1 MDAINRIT
9 TFQKFGWVLGLER
22 MNVLLEKLD
31 NPHRDLKVLHVA
43 GTNGKGS
50 ICRYLYEILQTAGYR
65 CGLFTSPFLEV
76 FNERIEFDGSY
87 ISDED
92 LQRCS
97 DIVLAKTEE
106 MIAEGHESPT
116 EFEVITAVA
125 FLYFKEKNTDFVV
138 LEVGLGGTGDS
149 TNVIEQPLCSLIA
162 SISLD
167 HTDRLG
173 ETIEEIA
180 AEKAGIVKE
189 ECPLITGVSNEEAMW
204 VLRHKAIEKH
214 TAIFDA
220 LESPCEIL
228 EETVE
233 GTRIRTEVLK
243 DIYEFT
249 ISMVGRHQVQNALT
263 ALTAIALLNKRGDF
277 KVTDEQIAEG
287 FKRAKQIGRFE
298 IMKKNPYV
306 ILDGAH
312 NPGGAEALRETVLRH
327 FKDKRILMVT
337 GILADKEVDEV
348 LDSFMEITGDFI
360 ATEPDNPRKLPA
372 EELAAKIE
380 KRGGHVKSF
389 ARPEEAVSCAKGV
402 YDAYDVILFTGSLY
416 LIGKIRGLI
425 NGTGNAET
433 KENHFI
439 L

>member
-1 MDAINRIT
+1 MDAISKISE
-9 TFQKFGWVLGLER
+9 FQKFGWVLGLER
-22 MNVLLEKLD
+22 MNVLLEKLG
-31 NPHRDLKVLHVA
+31 NPHEDLKVLHVA

-50 ICRYLYEILQTAGYR
+50 VCRYLYEILQAAGYR

-76 FNERIEFDGSY
+76 FNERIEFDGSF
-87 ISDED
+87 ISDAD

-106 MIAEGHESPT
+106 MTSEGHESPT
-116 EFEVITAVA
+116 EFEVITAIA

-138 LEVGLGGTGDS
+138 LEVGLGGRGDS
-149 TNVIEQPLCSLIA
+149 TNVVKQPLCSIIT

-180 AEKAGIVKE
+180 AEKAGIIKE
-189 ECPLITGVSNEEAMW
+189 GCPVITGVENEEAMW
-204 VLRHKAIEKH
+204 VLKHKAIEKH
-214 TAIFDA
+214 TPIFDA
-220 LESPCEIL
+220 LQSPCEIL

-233 GTRIRTEVLK
+233 GTRVRAEVLK
-243 DIYEFT
+243 ETYEFT

-277 KVTDEQIAEG
+277 TVTDEQIAEG

-298 IMKKNPYV
+298 IMEKEPFV

-312 NPGGAEALRETVLRH
+312 NPGGAKALKETVLRH
-327 FKDKRILMVT
+327 FKDKKILMVT
-337 GILADKEVDEV
+337 GILADKEVEEV
-348 LDSFMEITGDFI
+348 LDSFMDITKDFI

-372 EELAAKIE
+372 EELAEKMQ
-380 KRGGHVKSF
+380 KRGGHVHCFSK
-389 ARPEEAVSCAKGV
+389 AEEAVSCAQGL
-402 YDAYDVILFTGSLY
+402 YEAYDVILFTGSLY

-425 NGTGNAET
+425 NETGVRET
-433 KENHFI
+433 
-439 L
+439 

>member
-1 MDAINRIT
+1 MDAISKISE
-9 TFQKFGWVLGLER
+9 FQKFGWVLGLER
-22 MNVLLEKLD
+22 MNVLLEKLG
-31 NPHRDLKVLHVA
+31 NPHEDLKVLHVA

-50 ICRYLYEILQTAGYR
+50 VCRYLYEILQAAGYR

-76 FNERIEFDGSY
+76 FNERIEFDGSF
-87 ISDED
+87 ISDAD

-97 DIVLAKTEE
+97 DVVLAMTEE
-106 MIAEGHESPT
+106 MVAEGHESPT
-116 EFEVITAVA
+116 EFEVITAIA

-138 LEVGLGGTGDS
+138 LEVGLGGRGDS
-149 TNVIEQPLCSLIA
+149 TNVVKQPLCSIIT

-180 AEKAGIVKE
+180 AEKAGIIKE
-189 ECPLITGVSNEEAMW
+189 GCPVITGVENEEAMR
-204 VLRHKAIEKH
+204 VLKHKAIEKH
-214 TAIFDA
+214 TPIFDA
-220 LESPCEIL
+220 LQSPFEIL

-233 GTRIRTEVLK
+233 GTRVRAEVLK
-243 DIYEFT
+243 ETYEFT

-277 KVTDEQIAEG
+277 TVTDEQIAEG

-298 IMKKNPYV
+298 IMEKEPFV

-312 NPGGAEALRETVLRH
+312 NPGGAKALKETVLRH
-327 FKDKRILMVT
+327 FKDKKILMVT
-337 GILADKEVDEV
+337 GILADKEVEEV
-348 LDSFMEITGDFI
+348 LDSFMDITKDFI

-372 EELAAKIE
+372 EELAEKMQ
-380 KRGGHVKSF
+380 KRGGHVHCFSK
-389 ARPEEAVSCAKGV
+389 AEEAVSCAQGL
-402 YDAYDVILFTGSLY
+402 YEAYDVILFTGSLY

-425 NGTGNAET
+425 NETGVRET
-433 KENHFI
+433 
-439 L
+439 

>member
-1 MDAINRIT
+1 MDAISKISK
-9 TFQKFGWVLGLER
+9 FQKFGWVLGLER

-31 NPHRDLKVLHVA
+31 NPHEDLKVLHVA

-50 ICRYLYEILQTAGYR
+50 VCRYLYEILQAAGYR

-76 FNERIEFDGSY
+76 FNERIEFDGSF
-87 ISDED
+87 ISDAD

-97 DIVLAKTEE
+97 DVVLAMTEE
-106 MIAEGHESPT
+106 MVAEGHESPT
-116 EFEVITAVA
+116 EFEVITAIA

-138 LEVGLGGTGDS
+138 LEVGLGGRGDS
-149 TNVIEQPLCSLIA
+149 TNVVKRPLCSIIT

-180 AEKAGIVKE
+180 AEKAGIIKE
-189 ECPLITGVSNEEAMW
+189 GCPVITGVENEEAMW
-204 VLRHKAIEKH
+204 VLKHKAIEKH
-214 TAIFDA
+214 TPIFDA
-220 LESPCEIL
+220 LQSPFEIL

-233 GTRIRTEVLK
+233 GTRVRAEVLK
-243 DIYEFT
+243 ETYEFT

-277 KVTDEQIAEG
+277 TVTDEQIAEG

-298 IMKKNPYV
+298 IMEKEPFV

-312 NPGGAEALRETVLRH
+312 NPGGAKALKETVLRH
-327 FKDKRILMVT
+327 FKDKKILMVT
-337 GILADKEVDEV
+337 GILADKEVEEV
-348 LDSFMEITGDFI
+348 LDSFMDITKDFI

-372 EELAAKIE
+372 EELAEKMQ
-380 KRGGHVKSF
+380 KRGGHVHRFSK
-389 ARPEEAVSCAKGV
+389 AEEAVSCAQGL
-402 YDAYDVILFTGSLY
+402 YEAYDVILFTGSLY

-425 NGTGNAET
+425 NEKGVRET
-433 KENHFI
+433 
-439 L
+439 

>member
-1 MDAINRIT
+1 MDAISKISE
-9 TFQKFGWVLGLER
+9 FQKFGWVLGLER
-22 MNVLLEKLD
+22 MNVLLEKLG
-31 NPHRDLKVLHVA
+31 NPHEDLKVLHVA

-50 ICRYLYEILQTAGYR
+50 VCRYLYEILQAAGYR

-76 FNERIEFDGSY
+76 FNERIEFDGSF
-87 ISDED
+87 ISDAD

-97 DIVLAKTEE
+97 DVVLAMTEE
-106 MIAEGHESPT
+106 MVAEGHESPT

-138 LEVGLGGTGDS
+138 LEVGLGGRGDS
-149 TNVIEQPLCSLIA
+149 TNVVKRPLCSIIT

-180 AEKAGIVKE
+180 AEKAGIIKE
-189 ECPLITGVSNEEAMW
+189 GCPVITGVENEEAMW
-204 VLRHKAIEKH
+204 VLKHKAIEKH
-214 TAIFDA
+214 TPIFDA
-220 LESPCEIL
+220 LQSPFEIL

-233 GTRIRTEVLK
+233 GTRVRAEVLK
-243 DIYEFT
+243 ETYEFT

-277 KVTDEQIAEG
+277 TVTDEQIAEG
-287 FKRAKQIGRFE
+287 FKRAKQIGRLE
-298 IMKKNPYV
+298 IMEKEPFV

-312 NPGGAEALRETVLRH
+312 NPGGAKALKETVLRH
-327 FKDKRILMVT
+327 FKDKKILMVT
-337 GILADKEVDEV
+337 GILADKEVEEV
-348 LDSFMEITGDFI
+348 LDSFMDITKDFI

-372 EELAAKIE
+372 EELAEKMQ
-380 KRGGHVKSF
+380 KRGGHVHCFSK
-389 ARPEEAVSCAKGV
+389 AEEAVSCAQGL
-402 YDAYDVILFTGSLY
+402 YEAYDVILFTGSLY

-425 NGTGNAET
+425 NETGVRET
-433 KENHFI
+433 
-439 L
+439 

>member
-1 MDAINRIT
+1 MDAISKISE
-9 TFQKFGWVLGLER
+9 FQKFGWVLGLER
-22 MNVLLEKLD
+22 MNVLLEKLG
-31 NPHRDLKVLHVA
+31 NPHEDLKVLHVA

-50 ICRYLYEILQTAGYR
+50 VCRYLYEILQAAGYR

-76 FNERIEFDGSY
+76 FNERIEFDGSF
-87 ISDED
+87 ISDAD

-97 DIVLAKTEE
+97 DVVLAMTEE
-106 MIAEGHESPT
+106 MVAEGHESPT
-116 EFEVITAVA
+116 EFEVITAIA

-138 LEVGLGGTGDS
+138 LEVGLGGRGDS
-149 TNVIEQPLCSLIA
+149 TNVVKQPLCSIIT

-180 AEKAGIVKE
+180 AEKAGIIKE
-189 ECPLITGVSNEEAMW
+189 GCPVITGVENEEAMW
-204 VLRHKAIEKH
+204 VLKHKAIEKH
-214 TAIFDA
+214 TPIFDA
-220 LESPCEIL
+220 LQSPFEIL

-233 GTRIRTEVLK
+233 GTRVRAEVLK
-243 DIYEFT
+243 ETYEFT

-277 KVTDEQIAEG
+277 TVTDEQIAEG

-298 IMKKNPYV
+298 IMEKEPFV

-312 NPGGAEALRETVLRH
+312 NPGGAKALKETVLRH
-327 FKDKRILMVT
+327 FKDKKILMVT
-337 GILADKEVDEV
+337 GILADKEVEEV
-348 LDSFMEITGDFI
+348 LDSFMDITKDFI

-372 EELAAKIE
+372 EELAEKMQ
-380 KRGGHVKSF
+380 KRGGHVHCFSK
-389 ARPEEAVSCAKGV
+389 AEEAVSCAQGL
-402 YDAYDVILFTGSLY
+402 YEAYDVILFTGSLY

-425 NGTGNAET
+425 NETGVRET
-433 KENHFI
+433 
-439 L
+439 

>member
-1 MDAINRIT
+1 MDAISKISE
-9 TFQKFGWVLGLER
+9 FQKFGWVLGLER
-22 MNVLLEKLD
+22 MNVLLEKLG
-31 NPHRDLKVLHVA
+31 NPHEDLKVLHVA

-50 ICRYLYEILQTAGYR
+50 VCRYLYEILQAAGYR

-76 FNERIEFDGSY
+76 FNERIEFDGSF
-87 ISDED
+87 ISDAD

-97 DIVLAKTEE
+97 DVVLAMTEE
-106 MIAEGHESPT
+106 MVAEGHESPT

-138 LEVGLGGTGDS
+138 LEVGLGGRGDS
-149 TNVIEQPLCSLIA
+149 TNVVKRPLCSIIT

-180 AEKAGIVKE
+180 AEKAGIIKE
-189 ECPLITGVSNEEAMW
+189 GCPVITGVENEEAMW
-204 VLRHKAIEKH
+204 VLKHKAIEKH
-214 TAIFDA
+214 TPIFDA
-220 LESPCEIL
+220 LQSPFEIL

-233 GTRIRTEVLK
+233 GTRVRAEVLK
-243 DIYEFT
+243 ETYEFT

-277 KVTDEQIAEG
+277 TVTDEQIAEG

-298 IMKKNPYV
+298 IMEKEPFV

-312 NPGGAEALRETVLRH
+312 NPGGAKALKETVLRH
-327 FKDKRILMVT
+327 FKDKKILMVT
-337 GILADKEVDEV
+337 GILADKEVEEV
-348 LDSFMEITGDFI
+348 LDSFMDITKDFI

-372 EELAAKIE
+372 EELAEKMQ
-380 KRGGHVKSF
+380 KRGGHVHCFSK
-389 ARPEEAVSCAKGV
+389 AEEAVSCAQGL
-402 YDAYDVILFTGSLY
+402 YEAYDVILFTGSLY

-425 NGTGNAET
+425 NEKGVRET
-433 KENHFI
+433 
-439 L
+439 

>member
-1 MDAINRIT
+1 M
-9 TFQKFGWVLGLER
+9 
-22 MNVLLEKLD
+22 
-31 NPHRDLKVLHVA
+31 
-43 GTNGKGS
+43 
-50 ICRYLYEILQTAGYR
+50 
-65 CGLFTSPFLEV
+65 
-76 FNERIEFDGSY
+76 
-87 ISDED
+87 
-92 LQRCS
+92 
-97 DIVLAKTEE
+97 
-106 MIAEGHESPT
+106 
-116 EFEVITAVA
+116 
-125 FLYFKEKNTDFVV
+125 
-138 LEVGLGGTGDS
+138 
-149 TNVIEQPLCSLIA
+149 IA

-312 NPGGAEALRETVLRH
+312 RIIQENYRQRNWRQRLKKGEAMSKALPGR
-327 FKDKRILMVT
+327 KRRS
-337 GILADKEVDEV
+337 A
-348 LDSFMEITGDFI
+348 
-360 ATEPDNPRKLPA
+360 APR
-372 EELAAKIE
+372 
-380 KRGGHVKSF
+380 GYTTHM
-389 ARPEEAVSCAKGV
+389 
-402 YDAYDVILFTGSLY
+402 T
-416 LIGKIRGLI
+416 
-425 NGTGNAET
+425 
-433 KENHFI
+433 
-439 L
+439 

>member
-1 MDAINRIT
+1 MDALSKISD
-9 TFQKFGWVLGLER
+9 FQKFGWVLGLER
-22 MNVLLEKLD
+22 MNVLLEKLG
-31 NPHRDLKVLHVA
+31 NPHEDLKVLHVA

-50 ICRYLYEILQTAGYR
+50 VCRYLYEILQAAGYR

-76 FNERIEFDGSY
+76 FNERIEFDGSF
-87 ISDED
+87 ISDAD

-97 DIVLAKTEE
+97 DVVLAMTEE
-106 MIAEGHESPT
+106 MVAEGHESPT

-138 LEVGLGGTGDS
+138 LEVGLGGRGDS
-149 TNVIEQPLCSLIA
+149 TNVVKRPLCSIIT

-180 AEKAGIVKE
+180 AEKAGIIKE
-189 ECPLITGVSNEEAMW
+189 GCPVITGVENEEAMW
-204 VLRHKAIEKH
+204 VLKHKAIEKH
-214 TAIFDA
+214 TPIFDA
-220 LESPCEIL
+220 LQSPFEIL

-233 GTRIRTEVLK
+233 GTRVRAEVLK
-243 DIYEFT
+243 ETYEFT

-277 KVTDEQIAEG
+277 TVTDEQIAEG

-298 IMKKNPYV
+298 IMEKEPFV

-312 NPGGAEALRETVLRH
+312 NPGGAKALKETVLRH
-327 FKDKRILMVT
+327 FKDKKILMVT
-337 GILADKEVDEV
+337 GILADKEVEEV
-348 LDSFMEITGDFI
+348 LDSFMDITKDFI

-372 EELAAKIE
+372 EELTEKMQ
-380 KRGGHVKSF
+380 KRGGHVHCFSK
-389 ARPEEAVSCAKGV
+389 AEEAVSCAQGL
-402 YDAYDVILFTGSLY
+402 YEAYDVILFTGSLY

-425 NGTGNAET
+425 NEKGVRET
-433 KENHFI
+433 
-439 L
+439 

>member
-1 MDAINRIT
+1 MDAISKISE
-9 TFQKFGWVLGLER
+9 FQKFGWVLGLER
-22 MNVLLEKLD
+22 MNVLLEKLG
-31 NPHRDLKVLHVA
+31 NPHEDLKVLHVA

-50 ICRYLYEILQTAGYR
+50 VCRYLYEILQAAGYR

-76 FNERIEFDGSY
+76 FNERIEFDGSF
-87 ISDED
+87 ISDAD

-97 DIVLAKTEE
+97 DVVLAMTEE
-106 MIAEGHESPT
+106 MVAEGHESPT

-138 LEVGLGGTGDS
+138 LEVGLGGRGDS
-149 TNVIEQPLCSLIA
+149 TNVVKRPLCSIIT

-180 AEKAGIVKE
+180 AEKAGIIKE
-189 ECPLITGVSNEEAMW
+189 GCPVITGVENEEAMW
-204 VLRHKAIEKH
+204 VLKHKAIEKH
-214 TAIFDA
+214 TPIFDA
-220 LESPCEIL
+220 LQSPFEIL

-233 GTRIRTEVLK
+233 GTRVRAEVLK
-243 DIYEFT
+243 ETYEFT

-277 KVTDEQIAEG
+277 TVTDEQIAEG

-298 IMKKNPYV
+298 IMEKEPFV

-312 NPGGAEALRETVLRH
+312 NPGGAKALKETVLRH
-327 FKDKRILMVT
+327 FKDKKILMVT
-337 GILADKEVDEV
+337 GILADKEVEEV
-348 LDSFMEITGDFI
+348 LDSFMDITKDFI

-372 EELAAKIE
+372 EELAEKMQ
-380 KRGGHVKSF
+380 KRGGHVHCFSK
-389 ARPEEAVSCAKGV
+389 AEEAVSCAQGL
-402 YDAYDVILFTGSLY
+402 YEAYDVILFTGSLY

-425 NGTGNAET
+425 NETGVRET
-433 KENHFI
+433 
-439 L
+439 

>member
-1 MDAINRIT
+1 MDAISKISE
-9 TFQKFGWVLGLER
+9 FQKFGWVLGLER
-22 MNVLLEKLD
+22 MNVLLEKLG
-31 NPHRDLKVLHVA
+31 NPHEDLKVLHVA

-50 ICRYLYEILQTAGYR
+50 VCRYLYEILQAAGYR

-76 FNERIEFDGSY
+76 FNERIEFDGSF
-87 ISDED
+87 ISDAD

-97 DIVLAKTEE
+97 DVVLAMTEE
-106 MIAEGHESPT
+106 MVAEGHESPT

-138 LEVGLGGTGDS
+138 LEVGLGGRGDS
-149 TNVIEQPLCSLIA
+149 TNVVKRPLCSIIT

-180 AEKAGIVKE
+180 AEKAGIIKE
-189 ECPLITGVSNEEAMW
+189 GCPVITGVENEEAMW
-204 VLRHKAIEKH
+204 VLKHKAIEKH
-214 TAIFDA
+214 TPIFDA
-220 LESPCEIL
+220 LQSPFEIL

-233 GTRIRTEVLK
+233 GTRVRAEVLK
-243 DIYEFT
+243 ETYEFT

-277 KVTDEQIAEG
+277 TVTDEQIAEG

-298 IMKKNPYV
+298 IMEKEPFV

-312 NPGGAEALRETVLRH
+312 NPGGAKALKETVLRH
-327 FKDKRILMVT
+327 FKDKKILMVT
-337 GILADKEVDEV
+337 GILADKEVEEV
-348 LDSFMEITGDFI
+348 LDSFMDITKDFI

-372 EELAAKIE
+372 EELAEKMQ
-380 KRGGHVKSF
+380 KRGGHVHYFSK
-389 ARPEEAVSCAKGV
+389 AEEAVSCAQGL
-402 YDAYDVILFTGSLY
+402 YEAYDVILFTGSLY

-425 NGTGNAET
+425 NETGVRET
-433 KENHFI
+433 
-439 L
+439 

>member
-1 MDAINRIT
+1 MDAISKISE
-9 TFQKFGWVLGLER
+9 FQKFGWVLGLER
-22 MNVLLEKLD
+22 MNVLLEKLG
-31 NPHRDLKVLHVA
+31 NPHEDLKVLHVA

-50 ICRYLYEILQTAGYR
+50 VCRYLYEILQAAGYR

-76 FNERIEFDGSY
+76 FNERIEFDGSF
-87 ISDED
+87 ISDAD

-97 DIVLAKTEE
+97 DVVLAMTEE
-106 MIAEGHESPT
+106 MVAEGHESPT

-138 LEVGLGGTGDS
+138 LEVGLGGRGDS
-149 TNVIEQPLCSLIA
+149 TNVVKRPLCSIIT

-180 AEKAGIVKE
+180 AEKAGIIKE
-189 ECPLITGVSNEEAMW
+189 GCPVITGVENEEAMW
-204 VLRHKAIEKH
+204 VLKHKAIEKH
-214 TAIFDA
+214 TPIFDA
-220 LESPCEIL
+220 LQSPFEIL

-233 GTRIRTEVLK
+233 GTRVRAEVLK
-243 DIYEFT
+243 ETYEFT

-277 KVTDEQIAEG
+277 TVTDEQIAEG

-298 IMKKNPYV
+298 IMEKEPFV

-312 NPGGAEALRETVLRH
+312 NPGGAKALKETVLRH
-327 FKDKRILMVT
+327 FKDKKILMVT
-337 GILADKEVDEV
+337 GILADKEVEEV
-348 LDSFMEITGDFI
+348 LDSFMDITKDFI

-372 EELAAKIE
+372 EELTEKMQ
-380 KRGGHVKSF
+380 KRGGHVHCFSK
-389 ARPEEAVSCAKGV
+389 AEEAVSCAQGL
-402 YDAYDVILFTGSLY
+402 YEAYDVILCTGSLY

-425 NGTGNAET
+425 NEKGVRET
-433 KENHFI
+433 
-439 L
+439 

>member
-1 MDAINRIT
+1 MDAISKISE
-9 TFQKFGWVLGLER
+9 FQKFGWVLGLER
-22 MNVLLEKLD
+22 MNVLLEKLG
-31 NPHRDLKVLHVA
+31 NPHEDLKVLHVA

-50 ICRYLYEILQTAGYR
+50 VCRYLYEILQAAGYR

-76 FNERIEFDGSY
+76 FNERIEFDGSF
-87 ISDED
+87 ISDAD

-97 DIVLAKTEE
+97 DVVLAMTEE
-106 MIAEGHESPT
+106 MVAEGHESPT

-138 LEVGLGGTGDS
+138 LEVGLGGRGDS
-149 TNVIEQPLCSLIA
+149 TNVVKRPLCSIIT

-180 AEKAGIVKE
+180 AEKAGIIKE
-189 ECPLITGVSNEEAMW
+189 GCPVITGVENEEAMW
-204 VLRHKAIEKH
+204 VLKHKAIEKH
-214 TAIFDA
+214 TPIFDA
-220 LESPCEIL
+220 LQSPFEIL

-233 GTRIRTEVLK
+233 GTRVHAEVLK
-243 DIYEFT
+243 ETYEFT

-277 KVTDEQIAEG
+277 TVTDEQIAEG

-298 IMKKNPYV
+298 IMEKEPFV

-312 NPGGAEALRETVLRH
+312 NPGGAKALKETVLRH
-327 FKDKRILMVT
+327 FKDKKILMVT
-337 GILADKEVDEV
+337 GILADKEVEEV
-348 LDSFMEITGDFI
+348 LDSFMDITKDFI

-372 EELAAKIE
+372 EELAEKMQ
-380 KRGGHVKSF
+380 KRGGHVHCFSK
-389 ARPEEAVSCAKGV
+389 AEEAVSCAQGL
-402 YDAYDVILFTGSLY
+402 YEAYDVILFTGSLY

-425 NGTGNAET
+425 NEKGVRET
-433 KENHFI
+433 
-439 L
+439 

>member
-1 MDAINRIT
+1 MDAISKISEC
-9 TFQKFGWVLGLER
+9 QKFGWVLGLER
-22 MNVLLEKLD
+22 MNVLLEKLG
-31 NPHRDLKVLHVA
+31 NPHEDLKVLHVA

-50 ICRYLYEILQTAGYR
+50 VCRYLYEILQAAGYR

-76 FNERIEFDGSY
+76 FNERIEFDGSF
-87 ISDED
+87 ISDAD

-97 DIVLAKTEE
+97 DVVLAMTEE
-106 MIAEGHESPT
+106 MVAEGHESPT

-138 LEVGLGGTGDS
+138 LEVGLGGRGDS
-149 TNVIEQPLCSLIA
+149 TNVVKRPLCSIIT

-180 AEKAGIVKE
+180 AEKAGIIKE
-189 ECPLITGVSNEEAMW
+189 GCPVITGVENEEAMW
-204 VLRHKAIEKH
+204 VLKHKAIEKH
-214 TAIFDA
+214 TPIFDA
-220 LESPCEIL
+220 LQSPFEIL

-233 GTRIRTEVLK
+233 GTRVRAEVLK
-243 DIYEFT
+243 ETYEFT

-277 KVTDEQIAEG
+277 TVTDEQIAEG

-298 IMKKNPYV
+298 IMEKEPFV

-312 NPGGAEALRETVLRH
+312 NPGGAKALKETVLRH
-327 FKDKRILMVT
+327 FKDKKILMVT
-337 GILADKEVDEV
+337 GILADKEVEEV
-348 LDSFMEITGDFI
+348 LDSFMDITKDFI

-372 EELAAKIE
+372 EELTEKMQ
-380 KRGGHVKSF
+380 KRGGHVHCFSK
-389 ARPEEAVSCAKGV
+389 AEEAVSCAQGL
-402 YDAYDVILFTGSLY
+402 YEAYDVILFTGSLY

-425 NGTGNAET
+425 NEKGVRET
-433 KENHFI
+433 
-439 L
+439 

>member
-1 MDAINRIT
+1 MDAISKISE
-9 TFQKFGWVLGLER
+9 FQKFGWVLGLER
-22 MNVLLEKLD
+22 MNVLLEKLG
-31 NPHRDLKVLHVA
+31 NPHEDLKVLHVA

-50 ICRYLYEILQTAGYR
+50 VCRYLYEILQAAGYR

-76 FNERIEFDGSY
+76 FNERIEFDGSF
-87 ISDED
+87 ISDAD

-97 DIVLAKTEE
+97 DVVLAMTEE
-106 MIAEGHESPT
+106 MVAEGHESPT
-116 EFEVITAVA
+116 EFEVITAIA

-138 LEVGLGGTGDS
+138 LEVGLGGRGDS
-149 TNVIEQPLCSLIA
+149 TNVVKQPLCSIIT

-180 AEKAGIVKE
+180 AEKAGIIKE
-189 ECPLITGVSNEEAMW
+189 GCPVITGVENEEAMW
-204 VLRHKAIEKH
+204 VLKHKAIEKH
-214 TAIFDA
+214 TPIFDA
-220 LESPCEIL
+220 LQSPCEIL

-233 GTRIRTEVLK
+233 GTRVRAEVLK
-243 DIYEFT
+243 ETYEFT

-277 KVTDEQIAEG
+277 TVTDEQIAEG

-298 IMKKNPYV
+298 IMEKEPFV

-312 NPGGAEALRETVLRH
+312 NPGGAKALKETVLRH
-327 FKDKRILMVT
+327 FKDKKILMVT
-337 GILADKEVDEV
+337 GILADKEVEEV
-348 LDSFMEITGDFI
+348 LDSFMDITKDFI

-372 EELAAKIE
+372 EELAEKMQ
-380 KRGGHVKSF
+380 KRGGHVHYFSK
-389 ARPEEAVSCAKGV
+389 AEEAVSCAQGL
-402 YDAYDVILFTGSLY
+402 YEAYDVILFTGSLY

-425 NGTGNAET
+425 NETGVRET
-433 KENHFI
+433 
-439 L
+439 

>member
-1 MDAINRIT
+1 MDAISKISE
-9 TFQKFGWVLGLER
+9 FQKFGWVLGLER
-22 MNVLLEKLD
+22 MNVLLEKLG
-31 NPHRDLKVLHVA
+31 NPHEDLKVLHVA

-50 ICRYLYEILQTAGYR
+50 VCRYLYEILQAAGYR

-76 FNERIEFDGSY
+76 FNERIEFDGSF
-87 ISDED
+87 ISDAD

-97 DIVLAKTEE
+97 DVVLAMTEE
-106 MIAEGHESPT
+106 MVAEGHESPT

-138 LEVGLGGTGDS
+138 LEVGLGGRGDS
-149 TNVIEQPLCSLIA
+149 TNVVKRPLCSIIT

-180 AEKAGIVKE
+180 AEKAGIIKE
-189 ECPLITGVSNEEAMW
+189 GCPVITGVENEEAMW
-204 VLRHKAIEKH
+204 VLKHKAIEKH
-214 TAIFDA
+214 TPIFDA
-220 LESPCEIL
+220 LQSPFEIL

-233 GTRIRTEVLK
+233 GTRVRAEVLK
-243 DIYEFT
+243 ETYEFT

-277 KVTDEQIAEG
+277 TVTDEQIAEG

-298 IMKKNPYV
+298 IMEKEPFV

-312 NPGGAEALRETVLRH
+312 NPGGAKALKETVLRH
-327 FKDKRILMVT
+327 FKDKKILMVT
-337 GILADKEVDEV
+337 GILADKEVEEV
-348 LDSFMEITGDFI
+348 LDSFMDITKDFI

-372 EELAAKIE
+372 EELTEKMQ
-380 KRGGHVKSF
+380 KRGGHVHCFSK
-389 ARPEEAVSCAKGV
+389 AEEAVSCAQGL
-402 YDAYDVILFTGSLY
+402 YEAYDVILFTGSLY

-425 NGTGNAET
+425 NEKGVRET
-433 KENHFI
+433 
-439 L
+439 

>member
-1 MDAINRIT
+1 MDAISKISE
-9 TFQKFGWVLGLER
+9 FQKFGWVLGLER
-22 MNVLLEKLD
+22 MNVLLEKLG
-31 NPHRDLKVLHVA
+31 NPHEDLKVLHVA

-50 ICRYLYEILQTAGYR
+50 VCRYLYEILQAAGYR

-76 FNERIEFDGSY
+76 FNERIEFDGSF
-87 ISDED
+87 ISDAD

-97 DIVLAKTEE
+97 DVVLAMTEE
-106 MIAEGHESPT
+106 MVAEGHESPT

-138 LEVGLGGTGDS
+138 LEVGLGGRGDS
-149 TNVIEQPLCSLIA
+149 TNVVKRPLCSIIT

-180 AEKAGIVKE
+180 AEKAGIIKE
-189 ECPLITGVSNEEAMW
+189 GCPVITGVENEEAMW
-204 VLRHKAIEKH
+204 VLKHKAIEKH
-214 TAIFDA
+214 TPIFDA
-220 LESPCEIL
+220 LQSPFEIL

-233 GTRIRTEVLK
+233 GTRVRAEVLK
-243 DIYEFT
+243 ETYEFT

-277 KVTDEQIAEG
+277 TVTDEQIAEG

-298 IMKKNPYV
+298 IMEKGPFV

-312 NPGGAEALRETVLRH
+312 NPGGAKALKETVLRH
-327 FKDKRILMVT
+327 FKDKKILMVT
-337 GILADKEVDEV
+337 GILADKEVEEV
-348 LDSFMEITGDFI
+348 LDSFMDITKDFI

-372 EELAAKIE
+372 EELTEKMQ
-380 KRGGHVKSF
+380 KRGGHVHCFSK
-389 ARPEEAVSCAKGV
+389 AEEAVSCAQGL
-402 YDAYDVILFTGSLY
+402 YEAYDVILFTGSLY

-425 NGTGNAET
+425 NEKGVRET
-433 KENHFI
+433 
-439 L
+439 